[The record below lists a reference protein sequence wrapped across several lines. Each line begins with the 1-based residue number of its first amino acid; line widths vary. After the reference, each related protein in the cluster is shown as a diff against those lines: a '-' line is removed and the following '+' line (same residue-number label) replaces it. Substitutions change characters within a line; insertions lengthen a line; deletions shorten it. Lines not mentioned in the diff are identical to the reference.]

1 MEIYRWTYAKP
12 STLSGNFIMNRVN
25 LFCLSLILIVGI
37 GACAEPNKPVV
48 NNQID
53 SSTALTTTTIDSRRL
68 SDIVKVLASD
78 EFEGRAPGGPGEE
91 KTIAFLIDQFES
103 LDLEPGGV
111 DGTWTHSVPLIHSQ
125 LAHDGNL
132 SVSAGNASQT
142 WQQGVDVAVSTVRA
156 VESVVIVGAPL
167 VFVGFGAKAPERDWD
182 DFGDMDLNGKVAIF
196 LVNDP
201 DFSAKDDEPVAGR
214 FGNQR
219 MTYYG
224 RWTYKYEE
232 AARRGALA
240 ALVIHEDKAAGYGWG
255 VASSSPGEQFALAE
269 TSGPLPPLLQGWLH
283 YDAAVELF
291 ASAGLNL
298 VEQRERARRDD
309 FSAFE
314 LPEVSLSASFSVAL
328 ETIES
333 QNVLARLAG
342 STQSQETLM
351 VSSHWDAFGQG
362 KPDAQGRTV
371 RPGANDDA
379 LGTAGVIE
387 LARVL
392 KAGSPMARS
401 VVFAVWT
408 AEESGLLGSAAY
420 AAKPIYPLHS
430 TVANFTLDILQTAG
444 PARDVVLVGEGQSDL
459 EEDLRRAAAKQS
471 RVVTPENLP
480 ENGLFFR
487 ADHFSLARQGVPVLL
502 LMGIAGGADLVE
514 GGRTAGDQW
523 IADYTGNCYHQTCD
537 AWSADWDLRG
547 AVDDIELFHTIIRDL
562 GNSTRWPQLM
572 EDSEFSAI
580 RAKTHNHRATP
591 PAN

>member
-1 MEIYRWTYAKP
+1 
-12 STLSGNFIMNRVN
+12 MNRVN
-25 LFCLSLILIVGI
+25 QFCLSLILIVGI

-125 LAHDGNL
+125 LALDGNL

-167 VFVGFGAKAPERDWD
+167 VFVGFGAEAPERDWD
-182 DFGDMDLNGKVAIF
+182 DFGHMDLNGKVAIF

-298 VEQRERARRDD
+298 VEQRERARRGD

-444 PARDVVLVGEGQSDL
+444 PARDVILVGEGQSDL

-537 AWSADWDLRG
+537 AWSAAWDLRG
-547 AVDDIELFHTIIRDL
+547 AVDDIELVHTIIRDL